1 MDESKYLTV
10 ELHKEYEKR
19 MDEEHER
26 ISHRLT
32 AVEESV
38 REIGRLTVSVEKM
51 AVSMENMSKEQAKMG
66 DRLTEIE
73 NKPVKRYEAII
84 TAVLTGI
91 VGILIGLVS
100 AGIIK

>member
-1 MDESKYLTV
+1 MDESKYVPWDVHT
-10 ELHKEYEKR
+10 EFSKR
-19 MDEEHER
+19 MEDEHDR

-51 AVSMENMSKEQAKMG
+51 AVSMETMSKEQAKMSE
-66 DRLTEIE
+66 RLTDIE
-73 NKPVKRYEAII
+73 QKPARRWDSVIG
-84 TAVLTGI
+84 AVITGI
-91 VGILIGLVS
+91 IGLLIGLVS

>member
-1 MDESKYLTV
+1 MDDEKYLTIA
-10 ELHKEYEKR
+10 LHEEYARR
-19 MDEEHER
+19 MDDEHER

-51 AVSMENMSKEQAKMG
+51 AVSMETMSKEQARMS

-73 NKPVKRYEAII
+73 QKPVKRWDTIVSAI
-84 TAVLTGI
+84 VTGVI
-91 VGILIGLVS
+91 GILIGLVS

>member
-1 MDESKYLTV
+1 MDETKYVTM
-10 ELHKEYEKR
+10 ELHREYEKR
-19 MDEEHER
+19 MEDEHER

-51 AVSMENMSKEQAKMG
+51 AVSMETMSKEQAKMSE
-66 DRLTEIE
+66 RLQVIE
-73 NKPVKRYEAII
+73 EKPVKRWDTIVSAVI
-84 TAVLTGI
+84 TGL

-100 AGIIK
+100 AGVIR

>member
-1 MDESKYLTV
+1 MDESKYLTM
-10 ELHKEYEKR
+10 ELHREYEKR

-26 ISHRLT
+26 LSHRLT

-51 AVSMENMSKEQAKMG
+51 AVSMETMSKEQAKMSE
-66 DRLTEIE
+66 RLQVIE
-73 NKPVKRYEAII
+73 EKPVKRWDTIVSAII
-84 TAVLTGI
+84 TGL

-100 AGIIK
+100 AGVIR

>member
-1 MDESKYLTV
+1 MEESKYLTV

-51 AVSMENMSKEQAKMG
+51 AVSMEGMTKEQAKMA
-66 DRLTEIE
+66 DRLNDIE
-73 NKPVKRYEAII
+73 QKPVKRWETIVSAI
-84 TAVLTGI
+84 LTGL
-91 VGILIGLVS
+91 VGLLIGLIS
-100 AGIIK
+100 AGVLK